1 MRGSRIMLAISC
13 LALALPH
20 ASVAAT
26 RNLRAERQA
35 LLDAL
40 LGQFEMDVITR
51 DRRLCAGGQQP
62 EVIARKRSLGATS
75 LPDAA
80 DYCVTVLIRLAR
92 DGRLS
97 AVKDTHSSTPTPA
110 ISLDTGFVTGYRQGG
125 ALAAAL
131 PTMATLR
138 PIAERCLRQAEP
150 DADLC
155 FSTGFAFGLRA
166 FHGEVVRIP

>member
-1 MRGSRIMLAISC
+1 MRGAATMLAISC
-13 LALALPH
+13 ITLVTPQ
-20 ASVAAT
+20 ASVSAT
-26 RNLRAERQA
+26 RDLRAERQS

-40 LGQFEMDVITR
+40 LGQFETDVITR
-51 DRRLCAGGQQP
+51 GRRLCAGGQQP
-62 EVIARKRSLGATS
+62 EVIAHKRSLGAIS

-92 DGRLS
+92 EGHLS
-97 AVKDTHSSTPTPA
+97 AVKDVRATTPTPA
-110 ISLDTGFVTGYRQGG
+110 ISFDTGFVTGYRQGG
-125 ALAAAL
+125 ALPAAL

-166 FHGEVVRIP
+166 FHGEVVRSP